1 MSGWR
6 RLAAMATALSLVV
19 GLYFAVPVNAAP
31 QHGQV
36 TRLVLSGVLL
46 VALTAVVVW
55 QVRLQLAHPDRHIDG
70 LLLALVVG
78 VLGFALAFYALEQRD
93 HGQISELQTRV
104 DALYFTVSTLLTVGY
119 GDVHA
124 VGQTARV
131 LVLIQ
136 MVYNVVVIAAAA
148 GLITRR
154 IREAA
159 EIRVERRTERRG
171 SRRRAKPRQEP
182 PRQEPPRQEHQEP
195 T

>member
-6 RLAAMATALSLVV
+6 RLVGLTTAFALVV
-19 GLYFAVPVNAAP
+19 GLYFAVPVSGEA
-31 QHGQV
+31 QRGQA
-36 TRLVLSGVLL
+36 TRLVLCLL
-46 VALTAVVVW
+46 LLLCLTAVVVW
-55 QVRLQLAHPDRHIDG
+55 QVRVQLAHPERHIDG

-78 VLGFALAFYALEQRD
+78 VLGFSLAFYVLEQRD
-93 HGQISELQTRV
+93 PGQIAELKTRV
-104 DALYFTVSTLLTVGY
+104 DALYFTMSTLLTVGY

-136 MVYNVVVIAAAA
+136 MVYNAVVIASAA

-154 IREAA
+154 MRESA
-159 EIRVERRTERRG
+159 ETRVERREEQREARR
-171 SRRRAKPRQEP
+171 SQHRKP
-182 PRQEPPRQEHQEP
+182 